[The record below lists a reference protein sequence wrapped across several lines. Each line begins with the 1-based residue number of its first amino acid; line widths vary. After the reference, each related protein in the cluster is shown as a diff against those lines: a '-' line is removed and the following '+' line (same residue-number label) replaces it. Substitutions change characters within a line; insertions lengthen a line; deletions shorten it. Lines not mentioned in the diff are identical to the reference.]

1 MLILPVVK
9 GDMMH
14 EKKPTFSVVMGSHD
28 RVNLELHLRK
38 PGRDFCFSLLDIPV
52 YYFTMLDNEPTI
64 SSVAQMRRVNSFLVR
79 SSCSACA
86 F

>member
-1 MLILPVVK
+1 MRA
-9 GDMMH
+9 
-14 EKKPTFSVVMGSHD
+14 KKPTVSAVMGSHD

-52 YYFTMLDNEPTI
+52 YYFTVLDNEPTI
-64 SSVAQMRRVNSFLVR
+64 SSVAQKRRVNSFLVR